1 MASNDDFLNTFKNLV
16 VSVNN
21 FSQAQYFLA
30 GQADYLEATGT
41 VLIKAKAGWVAKV
54 SVLVAGSTSGAI
66 YDTFVASG
74 AVTGAR
80 IAIIPNTIGVQT
92 INIPFSNGLVFVSGT
107 GMIATIS
114 YS

>member
-16 VSVNN
+16 NTVNG
-21 FSQAQYFLA
+21 FTQSQYFLA

-41 VLIKAKAGWVAKV
+41 VLIKAKAGWIAKV
-54 SVLVAGSTSGAI
+54 SVIVAGSTSGAI

-80 IAIIPNTIGVQT
+80 IAIINNAIGIQT
-92 INIPFSNGLVFVSGT
+92 INIPFANGLVFVGGT